1 MRLIAERAPICGTL
15 SDKVHA
21 RPNQGCAVVGRLRLG
36 PTAQPSGIIEVMTSP
51 ALTITGLTKRFG
63 ASAVLSGIDLT
74 VPGGSLL
81 SLVGESGSGKST
93 LLRIIAGLE
102 QADAGRVLFG
112 HRPVGVG
119 GGTRIKGS
127 AKTRQA
133 GAVPVGFVFQ
143 KPVLYPHLSLEEN
156 ILFAQRL
163 RAQEQVDRDHYLSLV
178 DTLGLGEHL
187 RKRPVQLSGG
197 QAQRAGIARAL
208 VRKPALALFD
218 EPLSSVD
225 EHLSEAIRADLL
237 TLHHQL
243 GFTGIYVTHTPD
255 EALAMGQQLAVLE
268 GGRLAQVAAP
278 GQVLAAPA
286 SAQVARLLHPLYNEL
301 EVERG
306 GQVVPAGISAHG
318 FERADAGSP
327 GALPVRVLGVLAHTA
342 GSRFSLETTRA
353 VELPHPDGA
362 VIIPAGSPLTA
373 VLPAVPHDEGQRL
386 SLALREGALHCFSG
400 QS

>member
-1 MRLIAERAPICGTL
+1 MSREY
-15 SDKVHA
+15 
-21 RPNQGCAVVGRLRLG
+21 
-36 PTAQPSGIIEVMTSP
+36 
-51 ALTITGLTKRFG
+51 LTISSISKNYGSKP
-63 ASAVLSGIDLT
+63 VLIDINLQLPVGQMMT
-74 VPGGSLL
+74 
-81 SLVGESGSGKST
+81 LVGASGSGKST

-102 QADAGRVLFG
+102 QADAGRLLFG

-119 GGTRIKGS
+119 GGARIKES
-127 AKTRQA
+127 AKTRQT
-133 GAVPVGFVFQ
+133 GGVPVGFVFQ

-163 RAQEQVDRDHYLSLV
+163 RAQEQLDRDHYLSLV

-187 RKRPVQLSGG
+187 RKRPAQLSGG

-208 VRKPALALFD
+208 VRKPTLALFD

-225 EHLSEAIRADLL
+225 EHLSEAVRADLL
-237 TLHHQL
+237 TLHRQL
-243 GFTGIYVTHTPD
+243 GFTGIYVTHNPD

-268 GGRLAQVAAP
+268 GGRLAQVATP

-306 GQVVPAGISAHG
+306 GRAIPAGISAHG
-318 FERADAGSP
+318 FERVDAGSP
-327 GALPVRVLGVLAHTA
+327 GTLPVRVLGVLAHTA
-342 GSRFSLETTRA
+342 GSRFSLETTQA
-353 VELPHPDGA
+353 VELPHTDGA
-362 VIIPAGSPLTA
+362 VTIPSGSLLTA

-386 SLALREGALHCFSG
+386 FLSLREGALHCFSG

>member
-1 MRLIAERAPICGTL
+1 
-15 SDKVHA
+15 
-21 RPNQGCAVVGRLRLG
+21 
-36 PTAQPSGIIEVMTSP
+36 MTSP

-63 ASAVLSGIDLT
+63 ASTLLSDIDLT

-81 SLVGESGSGKST
+81 TLVGESGSGKST

-102 QADAGRVLFG
+102 TPDAGSVSYEG
-112 HRPVGVG
+112 RPVGVVKRPAARWAPPRG
-119 GGTRIKGS
+119 
-127 AKTRQA
+127 RQD
-133 GAVPVGFVFQ
+133 AVPVGFVFQ
-143 KPVLYPHLSLEEN
+143 QPVLYPHLTLEEN

-163 RAQEQVDRDHYLSLV
+163 HTHQQLDRDHYLSLV

-187 RKRPVQLSGG
+187 GKKPAHLSGG

-237 TLHHQL
+237 TLHSQL

-255 EALAMGQQLAVLE
+255 EALTMGQQLAVLE

-301 EVERG
+301 SLDSA
-306 GQVVPAGISAHG
+306 GQAVLAGISAHG
-318 FERADAGSP
+318 FERADANSP

-342 GSRFSLETTRA
+342 GTRYSLETTQA
-353 VELPHPDGA
+353 THLPHSCGNLL
-362 VIIPAGSPLTA
+362 VPAGTRLTA
-373 VLPAVPHDEGQRL
+373 VLPETPVGTGQGLHLQVRP
-386 SLALREGALHCFSG
+386 GALHLFK
-400 QS
+400 

>member
-1 MRLIAERAPICGTL
+1 M
-15 SDKVHA
+15 
-21 RPNQGCAVVGRLRLG
+21 VGRLRLG
-36 PTAQPSGIIEVMTSP
+36 LTVQPSGIIEVMTSL

-102 QADAGRVLFG
+102 QADAGSVLFG
-112 HRPVGVG
+112 DRPVGVG
-119 GGTRIKGS
+119 GNRHIKGTD
-127 AKTRQA
+127 KPRQA
-133 GAVPVGFVFQ
+133 GGVPVGFVFQ

-163 RAQEQVDRDHYLSLV
+163 RTQEQLDRDHYLSLV

-187 RKRPVQLSGG
+187 RKRPAQLSGG

-208 VRKPALALFD
+208 VRKPTLVLFD

-225 EHLSEAIRADLL
+225 EHLSEAIRTDLL
-237 TLHHQL
+237 TLHRQL

-268 GGRLAQVAAP
+268 GGRLAQVATP

-301 EVERG
+301 RVEVA
-306 GQVVPAGISAHG
+306 GQSVAAGISAHG
-318 FERADAGSP
+318 FERTDADIP

-342 GSRFSLETTRA
+342 GDRYSLETTRA

-362 VIIPAGSPLTA
+362 VNIPAGSPLTA

-386 SLALREGALHCFSG
+386 FLVLREGALHCFSG

>member
-1 MRLIAERAPICGTL
+1 M
-15 SDKVHA
+15 
-21 RPNQGCAVVGRLRLG
+21 
-36 PTAQPSGIIEVMTSP
+36 QPSGIIEGMTSP

-81 SLVGESGSGKST
+81 SLVGESGAGKST

-102 QADAGRVLFG
+102 QADAGSVLFG
-112 HRPVGVG
+112 DRPVGVG
-119 GGTRIKGS
+119 GVARIKGTN
-127 AKTRQA
+127 KPRQA

-163 RAQEQVDRDHYLSLV
+163 RTHDRLDRDHYLSLV

-187 RKRPVQLSGG
+187 DKRLAQLSGG

-208 VRKPALALFD
+208 VRKPTLVLFD

-225 EHLSEAIRADLL
+225 EHLSEAIRTDLL
-237 TLHHQL
+237 TLHRQL

-268 GGRLAQVAAP
+268 DGGLAQVAAP

-286 SAQVARLLHPLYNEL
+286 SAQVARLLNPLYNEL
-301 EVERG
+301 RVEVA
-306 GQVVPAGISAHG
+306 GQSVAAGISAHG
-318 FERADAGSP
+318 FERADADTP

-342 GSRFSLETTRA
+342 GNRYSLETTRA
-353 VELPHPDGA
+353 VDLSYQEGTVRLP
-362 VIIPAGSPLTA
+362 VGSPLTA
-373 VLPAVPHDEGQRL
+373 VMPAVPHDEGQRL
-386 SLALREGALHCFSG
+386 FLALREGALHCFSG

>member
-1 MRLIAERAPICGTL
+1 
-15 SDKVHA
+15 
-21 RPNQGCAVVGRLRLG
+21 
-36 PTAQPSGIIEVMTSP
+36 MTSP

-102 QADAGRVLFG
+102 QADAGSVLFG
-112 HRPVGVG
+112 DRPVGVG
-119 GGTRIKGS
+119 GDRRTQGTG
-127 AKTRQA
+127 KTSQA

-143 KPVLYPHLSLEEN
+143 KPVLYPHLSVKDN
-156 ILFAQRL
+156 ILFGERL
-163 RAQEQVDRDHYLSLV
+163 RGRGSIDRDHYLSLV
-178 DTLGLGEHL
+178 DSLGLGSHL
-187 RKRPVQLSGG
+187 AKKPAQLSGG

-208 VRKPALALFD
+208 VGKAPIVLLD

-237 TLHHQL
+237 TLHRRL

-301 EVERG
+301 RVEVA
-306 GQVVPAGISAHG
+306 GQPVTAGISAHG
-318 FERADAGSP
+318 FDPTDASCP
-327 GALPVRVLGVLAHTA
+327 EALPVRVLGVLTHTA
-342 GSRFSLETTRA
+342 GRRYRFETTQA
-353 VELPHPDGA
+353 VELLHSTGKVTVPEGTC
-362 VIIPAGSPLTA
+362 LTA
-373 VLPAVPHDEGQRL
+373 VLPEAPAGIGQGLHLQVRP
-386 SLALREGALHCFSG
+386 GALHLFK
-400 QS
+400 

>member
-1 MRLIAERAPICGTL
+1 
-15 SDKVHA
+15 
-21 RPNQGCAVVGRLRLG
+21 
-36 PTAQPSGIIEVMTSP
+36 MTSL

-63 ASAVLSGIDLT
+63 ASAVLGGIDLT

-112 HRPVGVG
+112 DWPVGVG
-119 GGTRIKGS
+119 GGRHIQGS
-127 AKTRQA
+127 AKARQA

-163 RAQEQVDRDHYLSLV
+163 RAQEQLDRDHYRSLV

-187 RKRPVQLSGG
+187 RKRPAQLSGG

-208 VRKPALALFD
+208 VRKPTLALFD

-237 TLHHQL
+237 ILHRQL
-243 GFTGIYVTHTPD
+243 GFTGIYVTHNPD

-268 GGRLAQVAAP
+268 GGRLAQVATP

-286 SAQVARLLHPLYNEL
+286 SAHVARLLHPLYNEL

-306 GQVVPAGISAHG
+306 RQVVPAGISAHG
-318 FERADAGSP
+318 FERADAASP
-327 GALPVRVLGVLAHTA
+327 GVLPVRVLGVLTHTA
-342 GSRFSLETTRA
+342 GSRFSLESTQT

-362 VIIPAGSPLTA
+362 VRLPAGSPLTA
-373 VLPAVPHDEGQRL
+373 VLPETPVGTEQGL
-386 SLALREGALHCFSG
+386 YLKLRPGTLHVFK
-400 QS
+400 

>member
-1 MRLIAERAPICGTL
+1 MRLIAERAADRCTL
-15 SDKVHA
+15 GDTTHA
-21 RPNQGCAVVGRLRLG
+21 RLNQGYAVVGRLRLG
-36 PTAQPSGIIEVMTSP
+36 LAAQPSGIIEVMTSP

-102 QADAGRVLFG
+102 QADAGRVLFD

-119 GGTRIKGS
+119 GGTRIKGT
-127 AKTRQA
+127 AKTPQA
-133 GAVPVGFVFQ
+133 GAVSVGFVFQ

-163 RAQEQVDRDHYLSLV
+163 RAQEQLDRDHYLSLV

-187 RKRPVQLSGG
+187 RKRPAQLSGG

-208 VRKPALALFD
+208 VRKPTLALFD

-225 EHLSEAIRADLL
+225 EHLSEAIRTDLL
-237 TLHHQL
+237 TLHRQL

-306 GQVVPAGISAHG
+306 GRAIPAGISAHG

-373 VLPAVPHDEGQRL
+373 VLPATQVGAEQGLYLKCRP
-386 SLALREGALHCFSG
+386 GALHVFK
-400 QS
+400 

>member
-15 SDKVHA
+15 SDKAHA

-36 PTAQPSGIIEVMTSP
+36 LTAQPSGIIEVMTSP

-119 GGTRIKGS
+119 GGTHIKGS
-127 AKTRQA
+127 SKTRQA

-178 DTLGLGEHL
+178 DTLGLGGHL

-237 TLHHQL
+237 TLHRQL
-243 GFTGIYVTHTPD
+243 GFTGIYVTHNPD

-278 GQVLAAPA
+278 GQVLATPA

-301 EVERG
+301 EVERN

-342 GSRFSLETTRA
+342 GSRFSFETTRA

-362 VIIPAGSPLTA
+362 VIIPAGSLLTA
-373 VLPAVPHDEGQRL
+373 VLPVVPHDEGQRL

>member
-1 MRLIAERAPICGTL
+1 M
-15 SDKVHA
+15 
-21 RPNQGCAVVGRLRLG
+21 VGRLLG
-36 PTAQPSGIIEVMTSP
+36 LAAQPSGIIEVMTSP

-102 QADAGRVLFG
+102 QADAGCVLFG

-119 GGTRIKGS
+119 GGSRIKGS
-127 AKTRQA
+127 TKARQA

-163 RAQEQVDRDHYLSLV
+163 RAQEQLDRDHYLSLV

-187 RKRPVQLSGG
+187 RKRPAQLSGG

-208 VRKPALALFD
+208 VRKPTLALFD

-237 TLHHQL
+237 TLHRQL
-243 GFTGIYVTHTPD
+243 EFTGIYVTHTPD
-255 EALAMGQQLAVLE
+255 EALAMGQQLAVLA

-306 GQVVPAGISAHG
+306 GQAVPAGISAHG
-318 FERADAGSP
+318 FERADAASP
-327 GALPVRVLGVLAHTA
+327 GVLPVRVLGVLAHTA
-342 GSRFSLETTRA
+342 GNRYSLETTQA
-353 VELPHPDGA
+353 VEVPHPDGA
-362 VIIPAGSPLTA
+362 VTLPVGSLLTA
-373 VLPAVPHDEGQRL
+373 VLPAVSHDEGQRL
-386 SLALREGALHCFSG
+386 FLALREGALHCFSG

>member
-1 MRLIAERAPICGTL
+1 
-15 SDKVHA
+15 
-21 RPNQGCAVVGRLRLG
+21 
-36 PTAQPSGIIEVMTSP
+36 MTSP

-63 ASAVLSGIDLT
+63 ASAVLGGIDLT

-102 QADAGRVLFG
+102 EADGGSVFFG
-112 HRPVGVG
+112 NQPVGVG
-119 GGTRIKGS
+119 GGRRKKG
-127 AKTRQA
+127 AGKTRQA
-133 GAVPVGFVFQ
+133 GGVPVGFVFQ
-143 KPVLYPHLSLEEN
+143 KSVLYPHLSLEEN

-163 RAQEQVDRDHYLSLV
+163 RAHDRLDRDHYLSLV

-187 RKRPVQLSGG
+187 RKQPAQLSGG

-208 VRKPALALFD
+208 VRKPTLVLFD

-225 EHLSEAIRADLL
+225 EHLSEAIRTDLL
-237 TLHHQL
+237 SLHRQL

-278 GQVLAAPA
+278 GQMLAAPA
-286 SAQVARLLHPLYNEL
+286 SAHVARLLHPLYNEL
-301 EVERG
+301 RVEVA
-306 GQVVPAGISAHG
+306 GQSVAAGISAHG
-318 FERADAGSP
+318 FERTDADTP

-342 GSRFSLETTRA
+342 GNRYRSETTLA
-353 VELPHPDGA
+353 VELPHSKGK
-362 VIIPAGSPLTA
+362 VTVPAGTLLTV
-373 VLPAVPHDEGQRL
+373 VLPGPSASLGQFLYLVPQQ
-386 SLALREGALHCFSG
+386 GALHLFK
-400 QS
+400 

>member
-1 MRLIAERAPICGTL
+1 M
-15 SDKVHA
+15 
-21 RPNQGCAVVGRLRLG
+21 VGRLRLG
-36 PTAQPSGIIEVMTSP
+36 LTVQPSGIIEVMTSP

-63 ASAVLSGIDLT
+63 ASAVLGGIDLT

-163 RAQEQVDRDHYLSLV
+163 RAQEQLDRDHYLSLV

-187 RKRPVQLSGG
+187 RKRPAQLSGG

-208 VRKPALALFD
+208 VRKPTLALFD

-237 TLHHQL
+237 TLHRQL
-243 GFTGIYVTHTPD
+243 GFTGIYVTHNPD

-286 SAQVARLLHPLYNEL
+286 SAQVDRLLHPLYNEL

-306 GQVVPAGISAHG
+306 GRAIPAGISAHG
-318 FERADAGSP
+318 FERADAASP
-327 GALPVRVLGVLAHTA
+327 GALPVRVLGVLAHTV
-342 GSRFSLETTRA
+342 GGRFSLETTRA

-362 VIIPAGSPLTA
+362 VTIPAGSPLTA
-373 VLPAVPHDEGQRL
+373 VLPETPVGAEQGL
-386 SLALREGALHCFSG
+386 YLKLRPGALHCFSG

>member
-1 MRLIAERAPICGTL
+1 M
-15 SDKVHA
+15 
-21 RPNQGCAVVGRLRLG
+21 
-36 PTAQPSGIIEVMTSP
+36 QPSGIIEGMTSP

-102 QADAGRVLFG
+102 QADAGSVLFG
-112 HRPVGVG
+112 DRPVGVG
-119 GGTRIKGS
+119 GIARVKGTNKP
-127 AKTRQA
+127 RQA

-163 RAQEQVDRDHYLSLV
+163 RAQEQLDRDHYLSLV

-187 RKRPVQLSGG
+187 DKKPAQLSGG

-208 VRKPALALFD
+208 VRKPTLVLFD

-225 EHLSEAIRADLL
+225 EHLSEAIRTDLL
-237 TLHHQL
+237 TLHRQL

-268 GGRLAQVAAP
+268 DGGLAQVAAP

-286 SAQVARLLHPLYNEL
+286 SAQVARLLNPLYNEL
-301 EVERG
+301 RVEVA
-306 GQVVPAGISAHG
+306 GQSVAAGISAHG
-318 FERADAGSP
+318 FERADADTP
-327 GALPVRVLGVLAHTA
+327 GTLPVRVLGVLAHTA
-342 GSRFSLETTRA
+342 GNRYSLETTRA
-353 VELPHPDGA
+353 VDLSYQEGTVRL
-362 VIIPAGSPLTA
+362 PAGSPLTA
-373 VLPAVPHDEGQRL
+373 VMPAVPHDEGQRL
-386 SLALREGALHCFSG
+386 FLALREGALHCFSG